1 MTKIHHIPFRFDE
14 WLAGTVALDAVDVGV
29 YIQAIALIY
38 SHGGEVEREELRR
51 VVRCHGTAFKASL
64 GRLLALGKLVEN
76 GTKLTSKRCLN
87 ELETARKRVEN
98 LCYNGAKGGRPPKK
112 INEIAKPDGFYAR
125 AKGNQNQIKED
136 SKNLLGE
143 DLGRCAPSEAP
154 AATVEAPP
162 ETPAPRP
169 EVVAAPE
176 PPEPSPPATPDPDP
190 PITAEDRAYMAQRLG
205 ELIAQMT
212 GEAPRAPAIRDPVA
226 YERARTKSKRDN
238 WLDLNHA
245 FASEHFDGQARWD
258 AWEAIDIARRA
269 GSREA
274 TPAHV
279 SKLLESLNDA
289 RLAAAGAERVAA

>member
-1 MTKIHHIPFRFDE
+1 VP
-14 WLAGTVALDAVDVGV
+14 APTVP
-29 YIQAIALIY
+29 
-38 SHGGEVEREELRR
+38 E
-51 VVRCHGTAFKASL
+51 
-64 GRLLALGKLVEN
+64 
-76 GTKLTSKRCLN
+76 
-87 ELETARKRVEN
+87 
-98 LCYNGAKGGRPPKK
+98 
-112 INEIAKPDGFYAR
+112 
-125 AKGNQNQIKED
+125 
-136 SKNLLGE
+136 
-143 DLGRCAPSEAP
+143 P
-154 AATVEAPP
+154 A
-162 ETPAPRP
+162 ETPPPRP
-169 EVVAAPE
+169 E
-176 PPEPSPPATPDPDP
+176 DPDP
-190 PITAEDRAYMAQRLG
+190 PITAEDRAYMAQRLD